1 MAVPPNQMTPI
12 LVVVHARCLM
22 AEAVQHGAFNVTE
35 PGGGRAAVPMIAV
48 LEQTY
53 ARR

>member
-12 LVVVHARCLM
+12 LVVVHARCFT
-22 AEAVQHGAFNVTE
+22 AEAVQHYAFSK
-35 PGGGRAAVPMIAV
+35 M
-48 LEQTY
+48 LKQTY